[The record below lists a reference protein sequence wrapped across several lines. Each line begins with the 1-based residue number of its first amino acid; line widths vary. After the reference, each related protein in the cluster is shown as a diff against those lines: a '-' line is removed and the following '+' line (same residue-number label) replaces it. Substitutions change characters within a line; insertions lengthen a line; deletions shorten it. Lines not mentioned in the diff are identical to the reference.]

1 MDTWDAIRS
10 LDEEENWTERN
21 RVLSKT
27 DHLENIQCAK
37 VYIQPV
43 F

>member
-21 RVLSKT
+21 RVLSKV
-27 DHLENIQCAK
+27 DHLENIKCAK
-37 VYIQPV
+37 VQ
-43 F
+43 